1 MKNIA
6 VILAS
11 GTGSR
16 FGSNIPK
23 QFVKLAG
30 KPIIAYTVSA
40 FQS

>member
-16 FGSNIPK
+16 FGARIPK
-23 QFVKLAG
+23 QFV
-30 KPIIAYTVSA
+30 
-40 FQS
+40 

>member
-16 FGSNIPK
+16 FGARIPK
-23 QFVKLAG
+23 QFVKLA
-30 KPIIAYTVSA
+30 
-40 FQS
+40 